1 VDIKAYIES
10 GVIESYVLGMA
21 DAQEAAELE
30 QLSRQYPEIRKAID
44 DFELNLEKQSLAG
57 AVMPSP
63 EVKKQ
68 LLATLDFE
76 KEEKARVVGFDGPLC
91 CRCFYYLTGGQ
102 CRTEFLFL

>member
-44 DFELNLEKQSLAG
+44 DFEVEPG
-57 AVMPSP
+57 AKPP
-63 EVKKQ
+63 W
-68 LLATLDFE
+68 
-76 KEEKARVVGFDGPLC
+76 RVRYAACLC
-91 CRCFYYLTGGQ
+91 K
-102 CRTEFLFL
+102 TEFSPT